1 MRILI
6 TGAAGFIGSQI
17 SRRLVRDGHE
27 ILAIDNLSF
36 GRESALP
43 DEAVF
48 KRLHI
53 GTCVSA
59 DLLEAV
65 EEFQPD
71 GAIHFAA
78 IHFIP
83 YCMSHPDETFATN
96 VRGTELILRALERTP
111 ARKVVFASTLDVYAP
126 VDRVHREADPAA
138 PVNAYGLSKLLGE
151 TLVAYAARTNDRL
164 SGVALRFANA
174 FGPGE
179 TNPHLIPDALKRVRD
194 KSQPEI
200 RMGYLGATR
209 DFIHV
214 FDIAD
219 AAIAALFKDTGRFEV
234 FNVASSV
241 PTPVRSVVETIKR
254 LDGDPRPIVE
264 DQKQFRKFDR
274 PSLSADTTKIRA
286 ALGWAPKWSLEEG
299 LRDLM
304 QRTLG
309 SDARRGPHF
318 A

>member
-6 TGAAGFIGSQI
+6 TGAAGFIGSEI
-17 SRRLVRDGHE
+17 ARRLARDDHQ

-36 GRESALP
+36 GRESSLP
-43 DEAVF
+43 ETVTLR
-48 KRLHI
+48 RLDL
-53 GTCVSA
+53 GTCPGA
-59 DLLEAV
+59 DLQNLV

-96 VRGTELILRALERTP
+96 VRGTELVLRALERTP
-111 ARKVVFASTLDVYAP
+111 ARKMVFASTMDVYAP
-126 VDRVHREADPAA
+126 VDRVHCEADEPA

-151 TLVAYAARTNDRL
+151 HLLAYATRTNDRL
-164 SGVALRFANA
+164 SAVALRFANA

-179 TNPHLIPDALKRVRD
+179 TNPHLIPDALRRVRD
-194 KSQPEI
+194 RSQPEI

-214 FDIAD
+214 RDIAD
-219 AAIAALFKDTGRFEV
+219 AAIAALMRDTGRFDV

-241 PTPVRSVVETIKR
+241 PTPVHQVVQIIR
-254 LDGDPRPIVE
+254 DLVGDHRPIVE

-286 ALGWAPKWSLEEG
+286 ALDWAPNWSLEDG
-299 LRDLM
+299 LRDLVDSTRPSAVGM
-304 QRTLG
+304 AVPG
-309 SDARRGPHF
+309 
-318 A
+318 

>member
-17 SRRLVRDGHE
+17 TRRLAGDGHE

-36 GRESALP
+36 GRESSLP
-43 DEAVF
+43 KEAVL
-48 KRLHI
+48 KRLDL
-53 GTCVSA
+53 GTCGSGELT
-59 DLLEAV
+59 DAV
-65 EEFQPD
+65 EAFEPE

-96 VRGTELILRALERTP
+96 VRGTELVLRALERTP
-111 ARKVVFASTLDVYAP
+111 ARKVVFASTMDVYAP
-126 VDRVHREADPAA
+126 VDQVHRETDTPA

-151 TLVAYAARTNDRL
+151 HLLAYATRTNDRL

-179 TNPHLIPDALKRVRD
+179 TNPHLIPDALKRLRD
-194 KSQPEI
+194 RSQPEI

-214 FDIAD
+214 SDIAD
-219 AAIAALFKDTGRFEV
+219 AAIAALFQDTGRFEV
-234 FNVASSV
+234 FNVASSI
-241 PTPVRSVVETIKR
+241 PTPVRHVVDTLRR
-254 LDGDPRPIVE
+254 LVGDPRPIVE

-274 PSLSADTTKIRA
+274 PSLSADTDKLRST
-286 ALGWAPKWSLEEG
+286 LGWAPKWSLEEG
-299 LRDLM
+299 LRDLVE
-304 QRTLG
+304 QTAG
-309 SDARRGPHF
+309 EARS

>member
-17 SRRLVRDGHE
+17 TRRLARDGHE

-36 GRESALP
+36 GRESSLP
-43 DEAVF
+43 AEATLE
-48 KRLHI
+48 RLDL
-53 GTCVSA
+53 GTCA
-59 DLLEAV
+59 GPELIETV
-65 EEFQPD
+65 ERFQPD

-96 VRGTELILRALERTP
+96 VRGTELVLRALERTP
-111 ARKVVFASTLDVYAP
+111 ARKIVFASTMDVYAP
-126 VDRVHREADPAA
+126 LDVVHREVDQPS

-151 TLVAYAARTNDRL
+151 HLLAYATRTNDKL
-164 SGVALRFANA
+164 SAVALRFANA

-179 TNPHLIPDALKRVRD
+179 TNPHLIPDALDRMRD
-194 KSQPEI
+194 RSQPEI
-200 RMGYLGATR
+200 KMGYLGATR

-214 FDIAD
+214 SDIAD
-219 AAIAALFKDTGRFEV
+219 AAIAALFKDTGRFEA
-234 FNVASSV
+234 FNVASSI
-241 PTPVRSVVETIKR
+241 PTPVRHVVETIKR
-254 LDGDPRPIVE
+254 FAGDPRPIIE

-286 ALGWAPKWSLEEG
+286 ALDWAPKFTLEEG
-299 LRDLM
+299 LADLVK
-304 QRTLG
+304 QTLG
-309 SDARRGPHF
+309 TEARQPTPI

>member
-17 SRRLVRDGHE
+17 TRRLARDGHE

-43 DEAVF
+43 ETAVL
-48 KRLHI
+48 KRLNI
-53 GTCVSA
+53 GNCASG
-59 DLLEAV
+59 DLTDAV
-65 EEFQPD
+65 EAFQPD

-96 VRGTELILRALERTP
+96 VRGTELVLRALERTP
-111 ARKVVFASTLDVYAP
+111 ARKVVFASTMDVYAP
-126 VDRVHREADPAA
+126 VDRVHREVDPAA

-151 TLVAYAARTNDRL
+151 NLLAYATRSNDRL

-194 KSQPEI
+194 TSQPEI

-214 FDIAD
+214 YDIAD
-219 AAIAALFKDTGRFEV
+219 AAVAALFKDTGRFEV
-234 FNVASSV
+234 FNVASSIA
-241 PTPVRSVVETIKR
+241 TPVRSVVEIIRR
-254 LDGDPRPIVE
+254 LEGDRRPIVE
-264 DQKQFRKFDR
+264 DRKQFRKFDR

-286 ALGWAPKWSLEEG
+286 ALGWAPKWTLEEG
-299 LRDLM
+299 LRDLVKAT
-304 QRTLG
+304 RV
-309 SDARRGPHF
+309 SDARLTAALG
-318 A
+318 

>member
-17 SRRLVRDGHE
+17 TRRLARDGHE

-36 GRESALP
+36 GRESSLP
-43 DEAVF
+43 GEVVL
-48 KRLHI
+48 KRLDL
-53 GTCVSA
+53 GTCSSA
-59 DLLEAV
+59 ELMAV
-65 EEFQPD
+65 AEEFQPD

-96 VRGTELILRALERTP
+96 VRGTELVLRALERTP
-111 ARKVVFASTLDVYAP
+111 ARKVVFASTMDVYAA
-126 VDRVHREADPAA
+126 VDRVHRETDQPA

-151 TLVAYAARTNDRL
+151 DLLAYATRTNDRL

-179 TNPHLIPDALKRVRD
+179 TNPHLIPDALARMRD
-194 KSQPEI
+194 RSEPEI

-214 FDIAD
+214 SDIAE
-219 AAIAALFKDTGRFEV
+219 AAAAALFQDTGRFEV

-241 PTPVRSVVETIKR
+241 PTPVRDVVEIIR
-254 LDGDPRPIVE
+254 HLVGDARPVVE
-264 DQKQFRKFDR
+264 DKKQFRKFDR
-274 PSLSADTTKIRA
+274 PSLSADTGKIRS
-286 ALGWAPKWSLEEG
+286 ALGWTPKWSLEEG
-299 LRDLM
+299 LRDLV

-309 SDARRGPHF
+309 TELRPISQTA
-318 A
+318 

>member
-1 MRILI
+1 MRVLI

-17 SRRLVRDGHE
+17 TRRLARDGHE
-27 ILAIDNLSF
+27 ILAVDNLSF
-36 GRESALP
+36 GRESSLP
-43 DEAVF
+43 EEAVL
-48 KRLHI
+48 KRLNL
-53 GTCVSA
+53 GTCSSTELMEVA
-59 DLLEAV
+59 

-96 VRGTELILRALERTP
+96 VRGTELVLRALERTP
-111 ARKVVFASTLDVYAP
+111 ARKVVFASTMDVYAA
-126 VDRVHREADPAA
+126 VDRVHRETDQPA

-151 TLVAYAARTNDRL
+151 DLLAYATRTNDRL

-179 TNPHLIPDALKRVRD
+179 TNPHLIPDALARIRD
-194 KSQPEI
+194 RSQPEI

-209 DFIHV
+209 DFIHIA
-214 FDIAD
+214 DIAD
-219 AAIAALFKDTGRFEV
+219 AAIAALFQDTGRFEV

-241 PTPVRSVVETIKR
+241 PTPVRDVVETIRR
-254 LDGDPRPIVE
+254 LVGDPRPVVE

-274 PSLSADTTKIRA
+274 PSLSADTSKIRS
-286 ALGWAPKWSLEEG
+286 ALGWTPKWSLEDG
-299 LRDLM
+299 LRDLV

-309 SDARRGPHF
+309 AELRPVSQIA
-318 A
+318 